1 MNLIIS
7 FFVPLLSIVGLILFS
22 VNRLRIQFTIA
33 PLFSLSFIIISLYF
47 FTLLSLANVGIYLIF
62 AVNFVFI
69 IDFIVSFLR
78 RREWIRDN
86 AETIIALIFYSLIVF
101 VLTLLSKRWYFQCW
115 DEYMHW
121 DPFVRQIYKTNG
133 FFTSGSFFI
142 HAQYVQGLPLL
153 AVYFAKLHQYTDG
166 TLILSNN
173 ILLFSSFFVFL
184 RKWEKSAD
192 ILVNGIRLILMY
204 LLVNTFSVLL
214 VNTFIADIIIGAVF
228 ASIVYMLYI
237 DNSSRSMRI
246 VFPILLS
253 FVYMKDVCIYFA
265 AFLLFILAVWEIL
278 QSKRAGHKKEH
289 YHILKKYLMPLLGI
303 FSWYGIWALRLRLV
317 KIHRDMR
324 ILLNVKE
331 LWIAFFTHENTFYQS
346 VLDNFY
352 HQLVNEEFI
361 KSLSMLSLFFIFI
374 LLIVVSPIVFP
385 KFFKKK
391 EIYFLTALVICFIG
405 YCFLLVATYLGSQRE
420 GQLVLEEPAGF
431 FLRYFSSFS
440 VLFML
445 IYFNFVIDL
454 ILSCQKNA
462 ENSRLMTIFQTMFAL
477 LIVIFVSFNSLNE
490 YRVSHFFVNPDYRW
504 KKAKEIH
511 QKFDGVF
518 DVNSRALIINFDN
531 DQLEWFMINS
541 VFTGEGVTFVR
552 ERMDFSVDNTSPYEF
567 KSLFEWTDT
576 DYLFLYKSSEVFWS
590 GYSGLFEESQYVRD
604 INPMIFRYDREKKLF
619 VFVAK

>member
-33 PLFSLSFIIISLYF
+33 PLFSLSFIISILYF

-62 AVNFVFI
+62 AANFVFI

-228 ASIVYMLYI
+228 ASIVYMLYV

-246 VFPILLS
+246 VSPILLS
-253 FVYMKDVCIYFA
+253 FVFMKDVCIYFA
-265 AFLLFILAVWEIL
+265 AFLLFSLAVWEIL
-278 QSKRAGHKKEH
+278 QSKSADHKKEH

-303 FSWYGIWALRLRLV
+303 FSWYGIWTLRLRLV

-352 HQLVNEEFI
+352 HQLVNEGFI

-445 IYFNFVIDL
+445 IYFNFVVDS

-531 DQLEWFMINS
+531 DELEWLMINS

-604 INPMIFRYDREKKLF
+604 INPMIFRFDRDKKLF